1 MVYASLKEAW
11 GTEEFCRE
19 PPENPYVVKDPIM
32 NKVNFK
38 SFRKENFGSTK
49 TNRVVQDKDSDDES
63 YIPSSK
69 YYKNNEDETKYFK
82 GSNRSNRIKKWC
94 RPEYKNKYFIEED
107 EYSDMTSV
115 DTMEEM
121 SKKMKGRTI
130 KIGENKHRQD
140 KNHIQH
146 KKHNLHHNIQEGFQN
161 SKNCSSIIEHL
172 KHCSICSAEVEDL
185 SKNVFIREFIIFAGC
200 GIIMF
205 LFLDLLRK
213 IAQRTK

>member
-11 GTEEFCRE
+11 GTEEFCKE
-19 PPENPYVVKDPIM
+19 PSENPYVIKDPIM
-32 NKVNFK
+32 NKANFK
-38 SFRKENFGSTK
+38 SFRKENFGNKK
-49 TNRVVQDKDSDDES
+49 TNRVVEDKDSDDES

-82 GSNRSNRIKKWC
+82 GSNISNISNRAKKWC
-94 RPEYKNKYFIEED
+94 RPEYKNKYFLEED
-107 EYSDMTSV
+107 EYSDITSV

-130 KIGENKHRQD
+130 KIGE
-140 KNHIQH
+140 H
-146 KKHNLHHNIQEGFQN
+146 KQRRLDRTHNGHHIQEGFQN